1 MLVNVIENSVDSKLL
16 VELNITVLYFVVTL
30 TFMNIQNSEEV
41 IKEHSISYYYY
52 HILGVEINV
61 PVADVDFKCVD
72 EPLKL
77 GIGSPHFGKGYSKC
91 KKKI

>member
-41 IKEHSISYYYY
+41 IKEHSISYYY
-52 HILGVEINV
+52 HICTVHV
-61 PVADVDFKCVD
+61 V
-72 EPLKL
+72 
-77 GIGSPHFGKGYSKC
+77 
-91 KKKI
+91 